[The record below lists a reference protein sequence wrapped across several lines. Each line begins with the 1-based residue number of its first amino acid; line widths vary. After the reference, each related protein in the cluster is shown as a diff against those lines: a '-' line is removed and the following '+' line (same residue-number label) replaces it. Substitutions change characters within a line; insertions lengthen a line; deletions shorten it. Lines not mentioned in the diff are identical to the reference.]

1 MNEFERF
8 KDDEVDLLDV
18 INKLKTLVFSNIT
31 TLIIGFISI
40 LLIVLFYLFSTP
52 KEYNTFAKIKI
63 LEEQETSAFV
73 LDDIMNFDSPFKN
86 EEVLENEIEILKSK
100 NILESVIDQLRI
112 THRYS
117 KRGVFRNSYI
127 NYDEIPFIAN
137 ISKSD
142 DAQEYVIKYNSES
155 KLSITNINKKT
166 ALFSFNKA
174 FVLEND
180 TIIINKSSAYN
191 QINIGEE
198 YTLNVNNAFNTFLA
212 LKENIKLLPITDAV
226 LQLSIKGKDP
236 VLNTKIIQTL
246 LNTYNSDGIA
256 DNKIIAES
264 TSSFLKDR
272 TKLIKTEI
280 LLIETTLSNIKKNNN
295 VFDISA
301 INSIFSSQKLVTNEV
316 NFEIETQEL
325 LATSF
330 AKKLKAHNNT
340 DLLPLPIEV
349 GIQNSELST
358 FTNQFNNL
366 VIERN
371 KLLKGRTIDNPE
383 IILLN
388 NQLSD
393 LLSNLNLSVNN
404 YIKNIQLKKGKIND
418 YDSNL
423 ESEFYKLNETELA
436 VVRLKRE
443 LEVKA
448 SILLFLL
455 EKQEENYLSLAI
467 ESPTFKI
474 LDSPHTDYNTVSPNN
489 KNTSIIGL
497 FLALFLPLIF
507 IFIKSNLY
515 TKITNIESLKN
526 KLDTEI
532 PVLGEIPL
540 TNQTLIQEN
549 IRGSLVESFR
559 LIRTNLNYILPKNES
574 GKVILVTSS
583 IKGEGKT
590 FAAINLAQSLSS
602 INNAKVLAI
611 GVDLRNPQIH
621 RYINQDKDSIIGLTN
636 YLNEKDID
644 YKEIITNSPD
654 LNFDFILSGPIPPNA
669 AEILLNSKLGLL
681 IEKVKKDYDFVILDS
696 APCLLVSDT
705 LGIMNLVDSTLYL
718 TKANHTDL
726 KLIEYINH
734 LSSDKII
741 KNLSVVLNGVSTE
754 GMQYNYGY
762 GYGYD
767 KEV

>member
-8 KDDEVDLLDV
+8 KEDEIDLLDL
-18 INKLKTLVFSNIT
+18 INKIKTLIFQNIR
-31 TLIIGFISI
+31 F
-40 LLIVLFYLFSTP
+40 LLIGGLSIFLVTAIYLFNTS
-52 KEYNTFAKIKI
+52 KEYHTFAKIKI

-73 LDDIMNFDSPFKN
+73 LDDMMDFDSPFKD

-100 NILESVIDQLRI
+100 TIIESVIKQLKLTHIYSEKGFI
-112 THRYS
+112 TANNLSYS
-117 KRGVFRNSYI
+117 
-127 NYDEIPFIAN
+127 DIPFYVS
-137 ISKSD
+137 ISESDKEQEFQIECKSD
-142 DAQEYVIKYNSES
+142 DEFT
-155 KLSITNINKKT
+155 ITNSNEKIVS
-166 ALFSFNKA
+166 FSFNKS
-174 FVLEND
+174 FILDND
-180 TIIINKSSAYN
+180 TLKITKSA
-191 QINIGEE
+191 E
-198 YTLNVNNAFNTFLA
+198 YTNKVIGNIYSLNINNSYNTFLA
-212 LKENIKLLPITDAV
+212 LQESIKYTAITDAV
-226 LQLSIKGKDP
+226 LQLSIKGQDP
-236 VLNTKIIQTL
+236 ELNQLIIKTL
-246 LNTYNSDGIA
+246 LATYNNDGIA

-301 INSIFSSQKLVTNEV
+301 INTIFSNQKLVTNEV

-325 LATSF
+325 LAKSF
-330 AKKLKAHNNT
+330 AKKLKTHNNT

-349 GIQNSELST
+349 GIQNSELSS
-358 FTNQFNNL
+358 FTNQFNSL

-404 YIKNIQLKKGKIND
+404 YIKNIQLKKEKIND

-436 VVRLKRE
+436 IVRLKRE

-455 EKQEENYLSLAI
+455 EKQEENYLTLAI
-467 ESPTFKI
+467 EYPTYKV
-474 LDSPHTDYNTVSPNN
+474 LDTPHTNYDNASPNN
-489 KNTSIIGL
+489 IITLIIGL
-497 FLALFLPLIF
+497 FLALLLPLITV
-507 IFIKSNLY
+507 FIKSILY
-515 TKITNIESLKN
+515 TKITNIESLKEN
-526 KLDTEI
+526 LDAEI
-532 PVLGEIPL
+532 PILGEIPISDQHL
-540 TNQTLIQEN
+540 IQANTRGTLIE
-549 IRGSLVESFR
+549 SLR
-559 LIRTNLNYILPKNES
+559 LIRTNLNYLLPKSES

-590 FAAINLAQSLSS
+590 FAAINLAQSISS
-602 INNAKVLAI
+602 VKNTKVLVI

-621 RYINQDKDSIIGLTN
+621 RYINQTKDDSIGLTN

-644 YKEIITNSPD
+644 YKKIIKNSSN
-654 LNFDFILSGPIPPNA
+654 LNFDIILSGPIPPNA

-681 IEKVKKDYDFVILDS
+681 IEKVKKEYDFVILDS

-705 LGIMNLVDSTLYL
+705 LGIVNLVDTTIYL

-734 LSSDKII
+734 LSSEKII
-741 KNLSVVLNGVSTE
+741 KNPAIILNGVSTE
-754 GMQYNYGY
+754 GLLYNYGY

>member
-8 KDDEVDLLDV
+8 KEDEIDLLNLV
-18 INKLKTLVFSNIT
+18 NKFKTLILENIKIL
-31 TLIIGFISI
+31 LIAGFSI
-40 LLIVLFYLFSTP
+40 LLVTAIYLFNTP
-52 KEYNTFAKIKI
+52 KQYNTFAKIKI

-73 LDDIMNFDSPFKN
+73 LDDMMDFDSPFKN
-86 EEVLENEIEILKSK
+86 EELLENEIEILKSK
-100 NILESVIDQLRI
+100 SILESVIQQLKL
-112 THRYS
+112 THSYS
-117 KRGVFRNSYI
+117 TEGIFTSNNVSYT
-127 NYDEIPFIAN
+127 DIPFY
-137 ISKSD
+137 IS
-142 DAQEYVIKYNSES
+142 ISES
-155 KLSITNINKKT
+155 DNEQKFQIDCKSNDEFTITNINKKT
-166 ALFSFNKA
+166 VFFSFNKS
-174 FVLEND
+174 FILDND
-180 TIIINKSSAYN
+180 TIKITKSAAYSDKVIEN
-191 QINIGEE
+191 T
-198 YTLNVNNAFNTFLA
+198 YSLNVNNDYNTFLA
-212 LKENIKLLPITDAV
+212 LQESIKYSLVTNAV
-226 LQLSIKGKDP
+226 LQISIKGQDP
-236 VLNTKIIQTL
+236 KLNQLIIKTL

-330 AKKLKAHNNT
+330 AKKLKTHNNT

-349 GIQNSELST
+349 GIQNSELSS
-358 FTNQFNNL
+358 FTNQFNSL

-404 YIKNIQLKKGKIND
+404 YIKNIQLKKEKIND

-436 VVRLKRE
+436 IVRLKRE

-455 EKQEENYLSLAI
+455 EKQEENYLTLAI
-467 ESPTFKI
+467 EYPTYKV
-474 LDSPHTDYNTVSPNN
+474 LDTPHTNYDNASPNN
-489 KNTSIIGL
+489 IITLIIGL
-497 FLALFLPLIF
+497 FLALLLPLITV
-507 IFIKSNLY
+507 FIKSILY
-515 TKITNIESLKN
+515 TKITNIESLKEN
-526 KLDTEI
+526 LDAEI
-532 PVLGEIPL
+532 PILGEIPISDQHL
-540 TNQTLIQEN
+540 IQANTRGTLIE
-549 IRGSLVESFR
+549 SLR
-559 LIRTNLNYILPKNES
+559 LIRTNLNYLLPKSES

-590 FAAINLAQSLSS
+590 FAAINLAQSISS
-602 INNAKVLAI
+602 VKNTKVLVI

-621 RYINQDKDSIIGLTN
+621 RYINQTKDDSIGLTN

-644 YKEIITNSPD
+644 YKKIIKNSSN
-654 LNFDFILSGPIPPNA
+654 LNFDIILSGPIPPNA

-681 IEKVKKDYDFVILDS
+681 IEKVKKEYDFVILDS

-705 LGIMNLVDSTLYL
+705 LGIVNLVDTTIYL

-734 LSSDKII
+734 LSSEKII
-741 KNLSVVLNGVSTE
+741 KNPAIILNGVSTE
-754 GMQYNYGY
+754 GLLYNYGY

>member
-1 MNEFERF
+1 MNEFESF
-8 KDDEVDLLDV
+8 KKDDIDFIDV
-18 INKLKTLVFSNIT
+18 INKFKI
-31 TLIIGFISI
+31 LIFQNAKLLLIAALSI
-40 LLIVLFYLFSTP
+40 LLVTAIYLFNTP
-52 KEYNTFAKIKI
+52 KQYNTFAKIKI

-73 LDDIMNFDSPFKN
+73 LDDMMNFDSPFGD

-100 NILESVIDQLRI
+100 TILESVIKQLKL
-112 THRYS
+112 THSYAIKGIFTTNNLNYS
-117 KRGVFRNSYI
+117 
-127 NYDEIPFIAN
+127 DIPFYSSISESDEEQEFQ
-137 ISKSD
+137 IESKSD
-142 DAQEYVIKYNSES
+142 DEFT
-155 KLSITNINKKT
+155 ITNINGKT
-166 ALFSFNKA
+166 VTFSFNKS
-174 FVLEND
+174 FILDND
-180 TIIINKSSAYN
+180 TIKITKSAAYTNKVIGNIYSLNINSSY
-191 QINIGEE
+191 
-198 YTLNVNNAFNTFLA
+198 NTFLA
-212 LKENIKLLPITDAV
+212 LKENIKYSTITDAV
-226 LQLSIKGKDP
+226 LQISIKGQDP
-236 VLNTKIIQTL
+236 ELNQLIIKTL
-246 LNTYNSDGIA
+246 LNTYNSDGIY

-264 TSSFLKDR
+264 TSSFLNDR

-301 INSIFSSQKLVTNEV
+301 INSIFSNQKLVTNEV

-371 KLLKGRTIDNPE
+371 KLLKGRTKDNPE

-388 NQLSD
+388 DQLSD

-404 YIKNIQLKKGKIND
+404 YINNIQLKKGKLND

-455 EKQEENYLSLAI
+455 EKQEENYLTLAI
-467 ESPTFKI
+467 EYPTYKV
-474 LDSPHTDYNTVSPNN
+474 LDTPHTNYDNASPNN
-489 KNTSIIGL
+489 IITLIIGL

-540 TNQTLIQEN
+540 TSQTLIQEN

-644 YKEIITNSPD
+644 YKEIITNSPN

-741 KNLSVVLNGVSTE
+741 KNPAIVLNGVSTE

>member
-8 KDDEVDLLDV
+8 KEDELDVLDV
-18 INKLKTLVFSNIT
+18 INKLKILVFSNIT

-73 LDDIMNFDSPFKN
+73 LNDMMNFDSPFGN
-86 EEVLENEIEILKSK
+86 EEVLENEIEILKSTT
-100 NILESVIDQLRI
+100 ILESVINQLKL
-112 THRYS
+112 THNYS
-117 KRGVFRNSYI
+117 AEGVFTTNNLSYS
-127 NYDEIPFIAN
+127 DIPFYAS
-137 ISKSD
+137 ISESDKEQEFQIEYKSD
-142 DAQEYVIKYNSES
+142 DEFT
-155 KLSITNINKKT
+155 ITNINGKT
-166 ALFSFNKA
+166 VTFSFNKS
-174 FVLEND
+174 FILDND
-180 TIIINKSSAYN
+180 TIKITKSAAYTNKVIGKIYSLNINNSY
-191 QINIGEE
+191 
-198 YTLNVNNAFNTFLA
+198 NTFLA
-212 LKENIKLLPITDAV
+212 LKENIKYSPITDAV
-226 LQLSIKGKDP
+226 LQISIKGQDP
-236 VLNTKIIQTL
+236 ELNELIIKTI

-295 VFDISA
+295 IFDISA
-301 INSIFSSQKLVTNEV
+301 INSIFSNQKLVTNEV

-325 LATSF
+325 LANSF
-330 AKKLKAHNNT
+330 SKKLKSHNNT

-349 GIQNSELST
+349 GIQNSELSA

-371 KLLKGRTIDNPE
+371 KLLKGRTKDNPE

-404 YIKNIQLKKGKIND
+404 YINNIQLKKGKLND

-423 ESEFYKLNETELA
+423 ESEFYKLNETELTI
-436 VVRLKRE
+436 VRLKRE

-455 EKQEENYLSLAI
+455 EKQEENYLTLAI
-467 ESPTFKI
+467 EAPTFKI
-474 LDSPHTDYNTVSPNN
+474 LDSPHTDYNTASPNN

-497 FLALFLPLIF
+497 FLALFLPIIF

-540 TNQTLIQEN
+540 TSQTLIQEN

-590 FAAINLAQSLSS
+590 FAAINLAQSISS
-602 INNAKVLAI
+602 IKNTKVLVI

-621 RYINQDKDSIIGLTN
+621 RYINQDKDSVIGLTN

-644 YKEIITNSPD
+644 YKKTITNSSS
-654 LNFDFILSGPIPPNA
+654 LNFDFILSGPIPPNP
-669 AEILLNSKLGLL
+669 AEILLNSKLALL
-681 IEKVKKDYDFVILDS
+681 IEKAKKDYDFVILDS

-718 TKANHTDL
+718 TKAKHTDL
-726 KLIEYINH
+726 KLIEYINY
-734 LSSDKII
+734 LSTDKII
-741 KNLSVVLNGVSTE
+741 KNPAIVLNGVSSKSI
-754 GMQYNYGY
+754 QYNYGY
-762 GYGYD
+762 GYGYNEED
-767 KEV
+767 

>member
-8 KDDEVDLLDV
+8 KEDEIDLLNLV
-18 INKLKTLVFSNIT
+18 NKFKTLILENIKIL
-31 TLIIGFISI
+31 LIAGFSI
-40 LLIVLFYLFSTP
+40 LLVTAIYLFNTP
-52 KEYNTFAKIKI
+52 KQYNTFAKIKI

-73 LDDIMNFDSPFKN
+73 LDDMMDFDSPFKD

-100 NILESVIDQLRI
+100 SILESVIQQLKL
-112 THRYS
+112 THSYS
-117 KRGVFRNSYI
+117 TEGIFTSNNVSYT
-127 NYDEIPFIAN
+127 DIPFY
-137 ISKSD
+137 IS
-142 DAQEYVIKYNSES
+142 ISES
-155 KLSITNINKKT
+155 DNEQKFQIDCKSNDEFTITNINKKT
-166 ALFSFNKA
+166 VFFSFNKS
-174 FVLEND
+174 FILDND
-180 TIIINKSSAYN
+180 TIKITKSAAYSDKVIEN
-191 QINIGEE
+191 T
-198 YTLNVNNAFNTFLA
+198 YSLNVNNDYNTFLA
-212 LKENIKLLPITDAV
+212 LQESIKYSLVTNAV
-226 LQLSIKGKDP
+226 LQISIKGQDP
-236 VLNTKIIQTL
+236 KLNQLIIKTL

-301 INSIFSSQKLVTNEV
+301 INSIFSNQKLVTNEV

-330 AKKLKAHNNT
+330 AKKLNTHNNT

-349 GIQNSELST
+349 GIQNSELAT
-358 FTNQFNNL
+358 FTNQFNSL

-371 KLLKGRTIDNPE
+371 KLLKGRTKDNPE

-404 YIKNIQLKKGKIND
+404 YIKNIQLKKEKIND

-436 VVRLKRE
+436 IVRLKRE

-455 EKQEENYLSLAI
+455 EKQEENYLTLAI
-467 ESPTFKI
+467 EYPTYKV
-474 LDSPHTDYNTVSPNN
+474 LDTPHTNYDNASPNN
-489 KNTSIIGL
+489 IITLIIGL
-497 FLALFLPLIF
+497 FLALLLPLITV
-507 IFIKSNLY
+507 FIKSILY
-515 TKITNIESLKN
+515 TKITNIESLKEN
-526 KLDTEI
+526 LDAEI
-532 PVLGEIPL
+532 PILGEIPISDQHL
-540 TNQTLIQEN
+540 IQANTRGTLIE
-549 IRGSLVESFR
+549 SLR
-559 LIRTNLNYILPKNES
+559 LIRTNLNYLLPKSES

-590 FAAINLAQSLSS
+590 FAAINLAQSISS
-602 INNAKVLAI
+602 VKNTKVLVI

-621 RYINQDKDSIIGLTN
+621 RYINQTKDDSIGLTN

-644 YKEIITNSPD
+644 YKKIIKNSSN
-654 LNFDFILSGPIPPNA
+654 LNFDIILSGPIPPNA

-681 IEKVKKDYDFVILDS
+681 IEKVKKEYDFVILDS

-705 LGIMNLVDSTLYL
+705 LGIVNLVDTTIYL

-734 LSSDKII
+734 LSSEKII
-741 KNLSVVLNGVSTE
+741 KNPAIILNGVSTE
-754 GMQYNYGY
+754 GLLYNYGY

>member
-8 KDDEVDLLDV
+8 KEDEIDLLNLV
-18 INKLKTLVFSNIT
+18 NKFKTLILENIKIL
-31 TLIIGFISI
+31 LIAGFSI
-40 LLIVLFYLFSTP
+40 LLVTAIYLFNTP
-52 KEYNTFAKIKI
+52 KQYNTFAKIKI

-73 LDDIMNFDSPFKN
+73 LDDMMDFDSPFKN
-86 EEVLENEIEILKSK
+86 EELLENEIEILKSK
-100 NILESVIDQLRI
+100 SILESVIQQLKL
-112 THRYS
+112 THSYS
-117 KRGVFRNSYI
+117 TEGIFTSNNVSYT
-127 NYDEIPFIAN
+127 DIPFY
-137 ISKSD
+137 IS
-142 DAQEYVIKYNSES
+142 ISES
-155 KLSITNINKKT
+155 DNEQKFQIDCKSNDEFTITNINKKT
-166 ALFSFNKA
+166 VFFSFNKS
-174 FVLEND
+174 FILDND
-180 TIIINKSSAYN
+180 TIKITKSAAYSDKVIEN
-191 QINIGEE
+191 T
-198 YTLNVNNAFNTFLA
+198 YSLNVNNDYNTFLA
-212 LKENIKLLPITDAV
+212 LQESIKYSLVTNAV
-226 LQLSIKGKDP
+226 LQISIKGQDP
-236 VLNTKIIQTL
+236 KLNQLIIKTL

-330 AKKLKAHNNT
+330 AKKLNTHNNT

-349 GIQNSELST
+349 GIQNSELAT
-358 FTNQFNNL
+358 FTNQFNSL

-371 KLLKGRTIDNPE
+371 KLLKGRTKDNPE

-404 YIKNIQLKKGKIND
+404 YIKNIQLKKEKIND

-436 VVRLKRE
+436 IVRLKRE

-455 EKQEENYLSLAI
+455 EKQEENYLTLAI
-467 ESPTFKI
+467 EYPTYKV
-474 LDSPHTDYNTVSPNN
+474 LDTPHTNYDNASPNN
-489 KNTSIIGL
+489 IITLIIGL
-497 FLALFLPLIF
+497 FLALLLPLITV
-507 IFIKSNLY
+507 FIKSILY
-515 TKITNIESLKN
+515 TKITNIESLKEN
-526 KLDTEI
+526 LDAEI
-532 PVLGEIPL
+532 PILGEIPISDQHL
-540 TNQTLIQEN
+540 IQANTRGTLIE
-549 IRGSLVESFR
+549 SLR
-559 LIRTNLNYILPKNES
+559 LIRTNLNYLLPKSES

-590 FAAINLAQSLSS
+590 FAAINLAQSISS
-602 INNAKVLAI
+602 VKNTKVLVI

-621 RYINQDKDSIIGLTN
+621 RYINQTKDDSIGLTN

-644 YKEIITNSPD
+644 YKKIIKNSSN
-654 LNFDFILSGPIPPNA
+654 LNFDIILSGPIPPNA

-681 IEKVKKDYDFVILDS
+681 IEKVKKEYDFVILDS

-705 LGIMNLVDSTLYL
+705 LGIVNLVDTTIYL

-734 LSSDKII
+734 LSSEKII
-741 KNLSVVLNGVSTE
+741 KNPAIILNGVSTE
-754 GMQYNYGY
+754 GLLYNYGY

>member
-18 INKLKTLVFSNIT
+18 INKLKILVFSNIT

-73 LDDIMNFDSPFKN
+73 LDDIMDFDSPFKN

-142 DAQEYVIKYNSES
+142 DAQEYVIKCNSES
-155 KLSITNINKKT
+155 KLSITNINEKT
-166 ALFSFNKA
+166 AVFSFNKA

-191 QINIGEE
+191 QENIGEE
-198 YTLNVNNAFNTFLA
+198 YTLNINNAFNTFLA

-358 FTNQFNNL
+358 FTNKFNNL

-436 VVRLKRE
+436 IIRLKRE

-474 LDSPHTDYNTVSPNN
+474 LDSPHTDYNTASPNN